1 MQKHLILKELSFK
14 AIRSSGSGGQH
25 VNKVSSKVELH
36 FSIATSEGL
45 SDNEKERLLKKLS
58 GKLSKDGIII
68 LTSQESRSQHR
79 NKELVIERFLNL
91 IQQALI
97 VPKIRKKTKP
107 SRASKKKRL
116 DVKKQHSEKKENRK
130 KFRF

>member
-1 MQKHLILKELSFK
+1 MQKDQVLKELSFK

-25 VNKVSSKVELH
+25 VNKVSSKVELS
-36 FSIATSEGL
+36 FSIAASEGL
-45 SDNEKERLLKKLS
+45 SDNEKDRLLKKLS
-58 GKLSKDGIII
+58 GKLSKEGSIT

-97 VPKIRKKTKP
+97 VPKVRRKTKP
-107 SRASKKKRL
+107 SRASKRKRL
-116 DVKKQHSEKKENRK
+116 DSKKQHSEKKDNRK